1 MIIEKLI
8 CYEQLIEYIDKYQK
22 IIINISAPWCKP
34 CLAIK
39 PQIEK
44 FISVIDTPEII
55 YLKIDYDSYQE
66 DNNLESIFNVKKIP
80 YFAFLEENKVKD
92 SFISSDFSFVS
103 KKIFN
108 FIHNPENKINN
119 IEKKEDELTITNNIQ
134 KFNINDDF

>member
-1 MIIEKLI
+1 MIIANLTS
-8 CYEQLIEYIDKYQK
+8 YEQLIGYIDKYKK

-44 FISVIDTPEII
+44 FVSVIDTSEII

-80 YFAFLEENKVKD
+80 YFAFLQDNSVKD
-92 SFISSDFSFVS
+92 SFVSGDFSFVS

-108 FIHNPENKINN
+108 FIQTTEKVENELTNN
-119 IEKKEDELTITNNIQ
+119 IENFK
-134 KFNINDDF
+134 INDDF

>member
-1 MIIEKLI
+1 MIVANLKS
-8 CYEQLIEYIDKYQK
+8 YDQLIEYIDKYKK

-44 FISVIDTPEII
+44 FVSVIDIPEII
-55 YLKIDYDSYQE
+55 YLKIDYESYQE

-80 YFAFLEENKVKD
+80 YFAFLENNMVKD
-92 SFISSDFSFVS
+92 SFVSGDFSFVS

-108 FIHNPENKINN
+108 YVHNPENKINN
-119 IEKKEDELTITNNIQ
+119 ANESNNIENF
-134 KFNINDDF
+134 KINDDF